1 MARYALAIGIG
12 EYQTR
17 SFANLSKA
25 TNDAEAVARVL
36 EQYGDFQAVE
46 RLPKRWNPDKNGF
59 EVARQKLTGAEL
71 RQGIKTFLIE
81 QAANSE
87 ALIYFTGHGFTV
99 ADGFGKPK
107 GYLAASDCLVE
118 TESDRIVKQTNGVDF
133 IGFNDLIQESTLSSL
148 VVLLD
153 CCHSGNFLE
162 SSMVRQTMTAFSSQR
177 NYYAIAACRSYEEAL
192 ALKTDEHSIFTGAI
206 LKGLA
211 RENANKKG
219 EVSGD
224 RLFDYISSAIKATV
238 QQPIHL
244 GWGESVTL
252 VTYQGEDI
260 ALEEVTKNRSNP
272 YLGLCS
278 FEREQERYFC
288 GRETAIRLLLDR
300 LSEGRFLAAIGPS
313 GCGKSS
319 LIKAGL
325 LPQLMRDR
333 IDNSSEWGIE
343 RFTPGKH
350 PLSTLVE
357 ILERKQQQN
366 QPLVLFIDQFEE
378 VFTLCENEA
387 ERQSF
392 IELVSNEA
400 TDIDKKTRVIVAIRT
415 DFLDRCAAYPEAAKL
430 INRNQPTTYLVTPL
444 SREGIEEA
452 IETPAKL
459 HGATF
464 ERGLVSQIADD
475 VDEQPGAL
483 PLLQYALKELWR
495 VCIEESRTGELLLTK
510 KGYEQIGG
518 VKGALEKQ
526 ANIVYKGFVASDQ
539 TFVRQLL
546 IELVQLGE
554 GTEVT
559 RRRVRWERLEAIADS
574 INQLRRV
581 VGQLADRRLIVTD
594 EQTVE
599 VAHEALLSEWSL
611 LRNWI
616 EEDRE
621 NIRLRR
627 RLEAYCR
634 EWQETFKKSDDA
646 LLTGARLAAIAEWKD
661 KTQPKLLAEEEEFL
675 KQSLE
680 RRDREIQ
687 EKIEAVKREEKQR
700 TKFAIAVGV
709 LLTFT
714 LGLGIVAQQLAVD
727 RKQRE
732 AIAAGALISK
742 SQQLFEANKQL
753 EALIASVEALKKLRQ
768 IGREDPTELIK
779 LQSVI
784 YSVRERNRLEAHQ
797 GGVNGVSFS
806 PDGQIIASVGV
817 DKNLIIWDVKG
828 KILLPPLKGH
838 TDEIWSIRFS
848 RDNKIIASASKDR
861 TVRIWNRQGKFVRSL
876 IGHKQTVYDISFSP
890 DNKTIASSSRDGTIK
905 LWNRTNGKL
914 LRVLRDK
921 DSINKQE
928 YLVFGVDFNPFDGSI
943 LASTGYEDGYVNIWY
958 LNKKSNDTPKRIGQH
973 KRVVTSVRFSPDGSI
988 LASSSYDGTIKLW
1001 RAIDGKQVG
1010 NINTNKP
1017 LIFYSDFSEDGKL
1030 IASANQDGIVRIW
1043 SVDEAL
1049 KQWDKNKKS
1058 LEKPVEILLGHSQ
1071 AVGRLAWSYKK
1082 LQILASASD
1091 DGTVKLWRIDKIDS
1105 KINKKL
1111 KIDDLL
1117 VYSCNLLDS
1126 YLKTSLILELESRD
1140 ICDNF
1145 NQQKRSIKQ

>member
-133 IGFNDLIQESTLSSL
+133 IGFNDLIQESSLSSL

-333 IDNSSEWGIE
+333 IDNSSEWSIE

-464 ERGLVSQIADD
+464 ERGLVAQIADD
-475 VDEQPGAL
+475 VDDQPGAL

-495 VCIEESRTGELLLTK
+495 VCIEESGRGELLLTK

-675 KQSLE
+675 NKSLA
-680 RRDREIQ
+680 RRDREIK

-700 TKFAIAVGV
+700 TKFAIAAGV
-709 LLTFT
+709 LVSFV
-714 LGLGIVAQQLAVD
+714 LGLGLLAQRLDAQ
-727 RKQRE
+727 RRERE
-732 AIAAGALISK
+732 AIALGSLISK
-742 SQQLFEANKQL
+742 AEELFKTDAQL
-753 EALIASVEALKKLRQ
+753 EALIASVQALDQLKNIDGDKSNYVNQLKR
-768 IGREDPTELIK
+768 
-779 LQSVI
+779 VI
-784 YSVRERNRLEAHQ
+784 YGVKEQNRLE
-797 GGVNGVSFS
+797 
-806 PDGQIIASVGV
+806 
-817 DKNLIIWDVKG
+817 
-828 KILLPPLKGH
+828 GH
-838 TDEIWSIRFS
+838 TADVIGLSFNY
-848 RDNKIIASASKDR
+848 DGKIIASAS
-861 TVRIWNRQGKFVRSL
+861 F
-876 IGHKQTVYDISFSP
+876 
-890 DNKTIASSSRDGTIK
+890 DGTVK
-905 LWNRTNGKL
+905 LWLTKER
-914 LRVLRDK
+914 RVITIPIK
-921 DSINKQE
+921 GGEVHTVN
-928 YLVFGVDFNPFDGSI
+928 FNPISST
-943 LASTGYEDGYVNIWY
+943 LASGSSDGYVKLWTSNGNFIKTFK
-958 LNKKSNDTPKRIGQH
+958 NKHTKLVWDVN
-973 KRVVTSVRFSPDGSI
+973 FSP
-988 LASSSYDGTIKLW
+988 
-1001 RAIDGKQVG
+1001 
-1010 NINTNKP
+1010 N
-1017 LIFYSDFSEDGKL
+1017 GKL
-1030 IASANQDGIVRIW
+1030 IASASKDGTINLWTNTGQLIKNIKVSRESVFTAKFSPDSRI
-1043 SVDEAL
+1043 
-1049 KQWDKNKKS
+1049 
-1058 LEKPVEILLGHSQ
+1058 I
-1071 AVGRLAWSYKK
+1071 
-1082 LQILASASD
+1082 ASASAD
-1091 DGTVKLWRIDKIDS
+1091 GIINLWSTKDGKLLGSFRADRESVYDVAFASNSIIASGGRDNFVKIWTTQGTLLKTLKGHVGDVYSVNFSRNGTLASGSTDGTTKLWEKNGTVSISFRCPDGNNDLKFSPNGETVACPSS
-1105 KINKKL
+1105 KKVLLWTTKTALNQSR
-1111 KIDDLL
+1111 DLENL
-1117 VYSCNLLDS
+1117 RKYSCNWLKD
-1126 YLKTSLILELESRD
+1126 YLTNKPE
-1140 ICDNF
+1140 
-1145 NQQKRSIKQ
+1145 IKVVKMCKYDLQ